1 MNWFIKLKLGQKLFL
16 SFGITAALTIAIG
29 ALGIMRI
36 NDVGGL
42 MHSLYANNLLAI
54 QQLASV
60 QTSLVTHSRG
70 ITRLPMEERNVAE
83 ETIARGN
90 EHLKSMTE
98 QLNLYR
104 ATQMSDV
111 EVNYLKD
118 LDSALPA
125 YIEVAKRVRDA
136 VLLGKKH
143 EAELIVTSES
153 RQASKKVE
161 TILAALIENNR
172 QQAADADKS
181 AAATILAMEKM
192 MIAILAIVVFLSV
205 ALGLLVTRIIT
216 RQLGGEPND
225 AADIVRRVAD
235 GDLTVQVN
243 LRKGDETSLLAA
255 MQQMVSRL
263 TEIIGEVRASA
274 GSLASASEQV
284 TASATMLSQNST
296 EQAAS
301 VEETSASMEQIA
313 ATVAQNAENASVTD
327 GIASK
332 SATEAREGGQTVKET
347 VVAMKAIAEKIGI
360 IDDIAYQTNLLA
372 LNAAI
377 EAGRAGE
384 HGRGFAV
391 VAAEVRKLA
400 ERSQVAA
407 QEIGQLAS
415 SSVGLAVRAGDLLS
429 EMVPSI
435 GKTADLVKE
444 ISAASREQRMGLD
457 QINSAINQLS
467 IATQTNASASE
478 ELSSTAE
485 ELSSQASQLQEMM
498 EFFKTNSTSKI
509 SNAKKATPKDNI
521 RSNIKA
527 VADKFRGGN
536 LAINET
542 EFVSF

>member
-1 MNWFIKLKLGQKLFL
+1 
-16 SFGITAALTIAIG
+16 
-29 ALGIMRI
+29 
-36 NDVGGL
+36 
-42 MHSLYANNLLAI
+42 MHNLYLNNLLAI
-54 QQLASV
+54 QELASA
-60 QTSLVTHSRG
+60 QTALVVHARG
-70 ITRLPMEERNVAE
+70 VTRLPMEERKVAE
-83 ETIARGN
+83 ETIERGK
-90 EHLKSMTE
+90 EHMNTLNE
-98 QLNLYR
+98 QLKIYR
-104 ATQMSDV
+104 DTELSDI

-118 LDSALPA
+118 LDVALPA
-125 YIEVAKRVRDA
+125 YIDVTQRIRDA
-136 VLLGKKH
+136 ILTNKKND
-143 EAELIVTSES
+143 AETIVTNEL
-153 RQASKKVE
+153 RAASKKVE
-161 TILAALIENNR
+161 TILTALIENNR
-172 QQAADADKS
+172 VQAAEADHS
-181 AAATILAMEKM
+181 AAKTILAMEKM
-192 MIAILAIVVFLSV
+192 MVTILTIVILLSA
-205 ALGLLVTRIIT
+205 ALGILVTRIIT

-225 AADIVRRVAD
+225 AADIVRRVAE
-235 GDLTVQVN
+235 GDLTVIVD

-255 MQQMVSRL
+255 MQQMITRL

-284 TASATMLSQNST
+284 TASSTMLSQNST

-509 SNAKKATPKDNI
+509 LNAKRASSTDNI

-536 LAINET
+536 STINET